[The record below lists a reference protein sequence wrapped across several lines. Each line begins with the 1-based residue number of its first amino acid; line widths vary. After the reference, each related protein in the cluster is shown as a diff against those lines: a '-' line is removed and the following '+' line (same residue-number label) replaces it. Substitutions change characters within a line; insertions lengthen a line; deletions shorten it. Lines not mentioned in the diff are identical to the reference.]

1 MLQIGGMMSTRRGA
15 QGIFR
20 KGTNVTRVKSSI
32 TLFAGLLLL
41 LSLIV
46 ARAADQKETSAKEDQ
61 LSGTVHSID
70 QDASSIIVRKRAVQS
85 RVVYNAETNFTIQ
98 NKPGSIDD
106 VIVGRQ
112 VVCHGRFN
120 GKAQL
125 FATRVEVRSR

>member
-1 MLQIGGMMSTRRGA
+1 M
-15 QGIFR
+15 
-20 KGTNVTRVKSSI
+20 TRVKSSI
-32 TLFAGLLLL
+32 TLLGGLLLL

-70 QDASSIIVRKRAVQS
+70 QDASSIIVRKGADQS

-112 VVCHGRFN
+112 VTCYGRFN
-120 GKAQL
+120 DKAQL
-125 FATRVEVRSR
+125 IATRVEVRSR

>member
-1 MLQIGGMMSTRRGA
+1 
-15 QGIFR
+15 
-20 KGTNVTRVKSSI
+20 VTRVKSSI

-46 ARAADQKETSAKEDQ
+46 ARAADQKRTSAKENE

-70 QDASSIIVRKRAVQS
+70 QDTSSIIVRKGADQG
-85 RVVYNAETNFTIQ
+85 RVVYNAETRFTIQ

-112 VVCHGRFN
+112 VICHGRFN
-120 GKAQL
+120 DKAQL
-125 FATRVEVRSR
+125 VATRVEIRSR